1 MLGVGRAYVHLLFN
15 PERFFGERAARSIE
29 SKLGLPEGYMD
40 RDINAKTMSVSD
52 WDRVEALPVG
62 SFAMVEMR
70 PVQTP
75 DGVGLGASDPGD
87 VPSFPFRREWLIAR
101 GVSNR
106 GRLGCMIMSDGSME
120 PRLERGD
127 MLLVDSAQSV
137 VQDGLI
143 YAIVYGGAVRV
154 RRLSKRFDGG
164 LIIRPDNRE
173 CPDDTLTAEEA
184 RAITILGRVLWRAG

>member
-52 WDRVEALPVG
+52 WDRVDALPVG
-62 SFAMVEMR
+62 SFAMVDMR
-70 PVQTP
+70 PVGTP
-75 DGVGLGASDPGD
+75 DGVILGNAAPGD
-87 VPSFPFRREWLIAR
+87 IPPFPFRREWLMDR

-106 GRLGCMIMSDGSME
+106 SKLGCMIMSDSSMQ
-120 PRLERGD
+120 PGLERGD
-127 MLLVDSAQSV
+127 VLLVDSSQSE
-137 VQDGLI
+137 VQDGSI

-173 CPDDTLTAEEA
+173 CPDDTLTSEEA